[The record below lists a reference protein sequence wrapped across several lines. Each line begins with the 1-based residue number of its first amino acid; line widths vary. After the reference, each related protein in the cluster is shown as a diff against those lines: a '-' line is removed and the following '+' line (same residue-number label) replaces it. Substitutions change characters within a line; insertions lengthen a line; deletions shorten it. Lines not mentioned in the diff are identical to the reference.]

1 MRTGH
6 IELFLMRWEVSDM
19 NRQFGIGLLVGG
31 CFGLVGVGTLI
42 DAIGG
47 VTVRTNIAPDNTALA
62 AFNPLLPGATVKPTW
77 TVAKDSVNKEVELI
91 LVTEVKDFS
100 LVRTKFI
107 FGGARIQVPC
117 DIASGNA
124 RLELVGQQ
132 DSDVISSVAVE
143 ILPPGPDC
151 VR

>member
-1 MRTGH
+1 
-6 IELFLMRWEVSDM
+6 M
-19 NRQFGIGLLVGG
+19 NRQFGIGLLVAG
-31 CFGLVGVGTLI
+31 CLGLVSVGALI

-47 VTVRTNIAPDNTALA
+47 VTVRTNIAPDTTALTV
-62 AFNPLLPGATVKPTW
+62 FDPLLPGTFVKPTW
-77 TVAKDSVNKEVELI
+77 TAQKDSSNKEVELM
-91 LVTEVKDFS
+91 LTTEAKDYS

-107 FGGARIQVPC
+107 FGTARIQIPC

-124 RLELVGQQ
+124 RLELSGQQ
-132 DSDVISSVAVE
+132 EGEVISSVAVE

>member
-1 MRTGH
+1 
-6 IELFLMRWEVSDM
+6 MRWEVSDM
-19 NRQFGIGLLVGG
+19 NRQFGIGLLVVG
-31 CFGLVGVGTLI
+31 CLGLVGVGALI

-47 VTVRTNIAPDNTALA
+47 VTVRTNVAPDTTALTV
-62 AFNPLLPGATVKPTW
+62 FDPLLPGTFVKPTW
-77 TVAKDSVNKEVELI
+77 TVGKDSSNKEVELM
-91 LVTEVKDFS
+91 LTTEAKDYS
-100 LVRTKFI
+100 LVHTKFI

-117 DIASGNA
+117 DVAAGSA

-132 DSDVISSVAVE
+132 DRDVISSVAVE